1 MAEESDNEKTEDPT
15 PERIKKSREEGQVPR
30 SRELTTL
37 AMLLVGWG
45 LMAIGGSQLA
55 RQLQQLMHNGLAF
68 DRLLV
73 RDPQHMLDQAASL
86 LGLAMLALLP
96 LVGGLYLTAL
106 TAPAIIGGLN
116 LSGKAIK
123 FNPKKLNPLSGLKRL
138 FSSQMLS
145 EMVKAI
151 LKVLL
156 AATGGGLFLMLNKS
170 QLVAL
175 MFEPLNMALN
185 DISKLLM
192 LCMLI
197 IILSL
202 IPMVIFDVVYQ
213 LWSNWKKLRMSRQ
226 DVKDEFKKQEG
237 DPLLKGRIRQLQ
249 RQMAQQ
255 RQMAAVP
262 DADVVVNNPT
272 HYSVALKYQE
282 GSMGAPVVVAK
293 GSGLIALRIREL
305 AAENRIP
312 MLDAPPLARALY
324 RHCETGAPVPT
335 ELYNAVAE
343 VLAWV
348 YGLRRWRKGYGNPP
362 SRPMNL
368 PVPAKLDFAQESES
382 DG

>member
-1 MAEESDNEKTEDPT
+1 MSEQNDTEKTEDPT
-15 PERIKKSREEGQVPR
+15 PQRIQKSREEGQVPR
-30 SRELTTL
+30 SRELTSL
-37 AMLLVGWG
+37 LMLLVGWG
-45 LMAIGGSQLA
+45 LMMLGGHRLA
-55 RQLQQLMHNGLAF
+55 REMQHLLHQGLAF

-86 LGLAMLALLP
+86 LGIAFLALLP
-96 LVGGLYLTAL
+96 VVGGLYLTAL
-106 TAPAIIGGLN
+106 MAPSLIGGLN
-116 LSGKAIK
+116 MSSKAIK
-123 FNPKKLNPLSGLKRL
+123 FDLKKLNPLTGLKRL
-138 FSSQMLS
+138 FSAQMLA

-156 AATGGGLFLMLNKS
+156 AGLAGGLFLLLNKNK
-170 QLVAL
+170 LIGL
-175 MFEPLNMALN
+175 MFEPLGMALS
-185 DISKLLM
+185 DISTLM
-192 LCMLI
+192 MSCMLF

-202 IPMVIFDVVYQ
+202 IPMVAFDVVYQ

-226 DVKDEFKKQEG
+226 DIKDEFKKQEG
-237 DPLLKGRIRQLQ
+237 DPLFKGRIKQLQ

-255 RQMAAVP
+255 RMMTAVP

-282 GSMGAPVVVAK
+282 GSMGAPIVVAK
-293 GSGLIALRIREL
+293 GTGLIALRIREL
-305 AAENRIP
+305 AEENRVP

-324 RHCETGAPVPT
+324 RHCETGSPVPT

-348 YGLRRWRKGYGNPP
+348 YSLRRWRKGHGI
-362 SRPMNL
+362 RPLQPKNL
-368 PVPAKLDFAQESES
+368 PVPTNLDFAQESDN

>member
-1 MAEESDNEKTEDPT
+1 MSEESDNEKTEDPT
-15 PERIKKSREEGQVPR
+15 PQRKQKAREEGQVPR

-37 AMLLVGWG
+37 AMLLVGSG
-45 LMAIGGSQLA
+45 LMLAGGDYLVGN
-55 RQLQQLMHNGLAF
+55 LLHLLHNGLTF

-73 RDPQHMLDQAASL
+73 RDPQHMLDQAGSL
-86 LGLAMLALLP
+86 IGIAFLALLP
-96 LVGGLYLTAL
+96 LVGGLYITAVS
-106 TAPAIIGGLN
+106 APLIIGGLN

-123 FNPKKLNPLSGLKRL
+123 LNLKKLNPISGIKRL
-138 FSSQMLS
+138 FSAQMLS

-156 AATGGGLFLMLNKS
+156 AGVGGGLFLLHNKS
-170 QLVAL
+170 KFIGL
-175 MFEPLNMALN
+175 MFEPLGMALS
-185 DISKLLM
+185 DISGILIG
-192 LCMLI
+192 CMLT

-202 IPMVIFDVVYQ
+202 IPMVAFDVIYQ

-226 DVKDEFKKQEG
+226 EVKDEFKKQEG
-237 DPLLKGRIRQLQ
+237 DPQLKGRIRQLQ

-255 RQMAAVP
+255 RMMTDVP
-262 DADVVVNNPT
+262 TADVVVNNPT

-282 GSMGAPVVVAK
+282 GSMGAPIVVAK

-305 AAENRIP
+305 AEESRIP
-312 MLDAPPLARALY
+312 MLEAPPLARALY
-324 RHCETGAPVPT
+324 RHCEPGAPVPT

-348 YGLRRWRKGYGNPP
+348 YGLRRWRKGYGI
-362 SRPMNL
+362 RPQQPKDL
-368 PVPAKLDFAQESES
+368 PVPAALDFAQESES

>member
-55 RQLQQLMHNGLAF
+55 RKLQQLMHNGLAF

-86 LGLAMLALLP
+86 LGIAMLALLP

-116 LSGKAIK
+116 FSGKAIK

-170 QLVAL
+170 QLIAL

-185 DISKLLM
+185 DISQLLM

-197 IILSL
+197 IVLSL

-312 MLDAPPLARALY
+312 MLDAAPLARALY

-362 SRPMNL
+362 SRPLNL

>member
-55 RQLQQLMHNGLAF
+55 RKLQQLMHNGLAF

-73 RDPQHMLDQAASL
+73 RDPQHMLDQATSL
-86 LGLAMLALLP
+86 LGIAMLALLP

-185 DISKLLM
+185 DISQLLM

-368 PVPAKLDFAQESES
+368 PVPEKLDFAQESES

>member
-1 MAEESDNEKTEDPT
+1 MSEESDNEKTEDPT
-15 PERIKKSREEGQVPR
+15 PQRKQKAREEGQVPR

-37 AMLLVGWG
+37 AMLLVGSG
-45 LMAIGGSQLA
+45 LMLAGGDYLVGN
-55 RQLQQLMHNGLAF
+55 LLHLLHNGLTF

-73 RDPQHMLDQAASL
+73 RDPQHMLDQAGSL
-86 LGLAMLALLP
+86 IGIAFLALLP
-96 LVGGLYLTAL
+96 LVGGLYITAVS
-106 TAPAIIGGLN
+106 APLIIGGLN

-123 FNPKKLNPLSGLKRL
+123 LNLKKLNPISGIKRL
-138 FSSQMLS
+138 FSAQMLS

-156 AATGGGLFLMLNKS
+156 AGVGGGLFLLHNKS
-170 QLVAL
+170 KFIGL
-175 MFEPLNMALN
+175 MFEPLGMALS
-185 DISKLLM
+185 DISGILIG
-192 LCMLI
+192 CMLI

-202 IPMVIFDVVYQ
+202 IPMVAFDVIYQ

-226 DVKDEFKKQEG
+226 EVKDEFKKQEG
-237 DPLLKGRIRQLQ
+237 DPQLKGRIRQLQ

-255 RQMAAVP
+255 RMMTDVP
-262 DADVVVNNPT
+262 TADVVVNNPT

-282 GSMGAPVVVAK
+282 GSMGAPIVVAK

-305 AAENRIP
+305 AEESRIP
-312 MLDAPPLARALY
+312 MLEAPPLARALY
-324 RHCETGAPVPT
+324 RHCEPGAPVPT

-348 YGLRRWRKGYGNPP
+348 YGLRRWRKGYGI
-362 SRPMNL
+362 RPQQPKDL
-368 PVPAKLDFAQESES
+368 PVPAALDFAQESES